1 MNRLPCPSCGQQAGV
16 PIIWGMPTPEDFGKV
31 ESGQW
36 DVVLG
41 GCCLPDPMVTAECQ
55 ACDARWLHDDAAQLA
70 ES

>member
-1 MNRLPCPSCGQQAGV
+1 
-16 PIIWGMPTPEDFGKV
+16 MPTPEDFGKV

-55 ACDARWLHDDAAQLA
+55 ACDARWLHGDADQLA